1 MLVKGHSRSNQ
12 EFRENPPTHIL
23 RKASR
28 LIFTAFAPLT
38 LALFAQKRMR
48 YFRRNTYFLMG
59 GSGRAFEK
67 PRVFVTIFVVCGR
80 DRTRMT
86 SAKSHKVGHT
96 NKMFS
101 LCRSRIWPNARKN
114 NYNQTENIL
123 FWKSFVFGE
132 LKGPKANTF

>member
-1 MLVKGHSRSNQ
+1 
-12 EFRENPPTHIL
+12 
-23 RKASR
+23 
-28 LIFTAFAPLT
+28 
-38 LALFAQKRMR
+38 MR

-101 LCRSRIWPNARKN
+101 LCRSRGHQPILLVEKTPIFTDLITKMKDYWPGDSPNMD
-114 NYNQTENIL
+114 I
-123 FWKSFVFGE
+123 FVRCVHQFPPLAVNDMNCPLYVTYVTRDAGVK
-132 LKGPKANTF
+132 LGQGDG